1 MWFSFIDVKNFSTK
15 IKVCYYYFSTQ
26 LKDIKM
32 EITNRTSAGLCEALF
47 QEFDLLRAGM
57 SDHHR
62 AAAVAK
68 LAVQI
73 INTKRLEIDAA
84 VFDKSGL
91 KFSPLNLTTQ
101 GVRIGLPI

>member
-1 MWFSFIDVKNFSTK
+1 MKETLAQK
-15 IKVCYYYFSTQ
+15 IKVWYYFFSTQ
-26 LKDIKM
+26 LKDTKM

>member
-1 MWFSFIDVKNFSTK
+1 
-15 IKVCYYYFSTQ
+15 
-26 LKDIKM
+26 M

-91 KFSPLNLTTQ
+91 KFSPLNLTAQ
-101 GVRIGLPI
+101 GVQIGRASCRERV

>member
-1 MWFSFIDVKNFSTK
+1 MSI
-15 IKVCYYYFSTQ
+15 TQ
-26 LKDIKM
+26 
-32 EITNRTSAGLCEALF
+32 TPRTSTGLCEALF
-47 QEFDLLRAGM
+47 QEFDALRSGA

-84 VFDKSGL
+84 QFYKAGL
-91 KFSPLNLTTQ
+91 RIEPLALSSQ
-101 GVRIGLPI
+101 GVQIGSPK